1 MTFALLLLSLQAAPM
16 QLPPFEAPV
25 LPDDVL
31 AEQRGGFR
39 LPSGI
44 DVAMTV
50 QTQSAINGAIVL
62 RTVFQVDRGAPTLT
76 IYAPRQGEV
85 VASTSGQATS
95 ATIAGAAPT
104 VSYDNRNMLEVRT
117 GYTPTLTVTSG
128 NSATPDAL
136 SAGLAQVASGAATD
150 AGLVTEGAHGGVRTI
165 ELRGADLSI
174 THIAGD
180 AFGSAIANSGSDR
193 QIDTQTSV
201 SISLANAGPDV
212 LGSAMFRVEDIALQA
227 VAMRGQ

>member
-1 MTFALLLLSLQAAPM
+1 MTFALLLLSLQAVPQAAP
-16 QLPPFEAPV
+16 FDAPV
-25 LPDDVL
+25 LSDEML

-62 RTVFQVDRGAPTLT
+62 RTVFEVDRGAPNLT
-76 IYAPRQGEV
+76 IYAPRQGETV
-85 VASTSGQATS
+85 SSGAAQGAT
-95 ATIAGAAPT
+95 ATGGSAPT
-104 VSYDNRNMLEVRT
+104 VTYDNRNMLEVRP
-117 GYTPTLTVTSG
+117 GYTPTLTVASGDSGTSG
-128 NSATPDAL
+128 AL
-136 SAGLAQVASGAATD
+136 PAGLAQVASGATTD

-201 SISLANAGPDV
+201 SINLANAGPDV
-212 LGSAMFRVEDIALQA
+212 LGSAMFRVEDVALQA

>member
-1 MTFALLLLSLQAAPM
+1 MTFALLLLSLQAVPQAAP
-16 QLPPFEAPV
+16 FDAPV
-25 LPDDVL
+25 LSDDVL

-62 RTVFQVDRGAPTLT
+62 RTVFEVDRGAPSLT
-76 IYAPRQGEV
+76 IYAPRQGET
-85 VASTSGQATS
+85 VASGTAQGGTVMVAGS
-95 ATIAGAAPT
+95 APSVT
-104 VSYDNRNMLEVRT
+104 YDNRNMLEVRP
-117 GYTPTLTVTSG
+117 GYTPTLTVASG
-128 NSATPDAL
+128 NAGGSDAVP
-136 SAGLAQVASGAATD
+136 AGLAQIASGATTD
-150 AGLVTEGAHGGVRTI
+150 AGLVTAGAHGGVRTI
-165 ELRGADLSI
+165 ELRGTDLSI

-212 LGSAMFRVEDIALQA
+212 LGSTMFRVEDVALQA
-227 VAMRGQ
+227 VAFRGQ

>member
-1 MTFALLLLSLQAAPM
+1 MTFALLLLSLQAVPQAAP
-16 QLPPFEAPV
+16 FDAPV
-25 LPDDVL
+25 LSDEML

-62 RTVFQVDRGAPTLT
+62 RTVFEVDRGAPNLT
-76 IYAPRQGEV
+76 IYAPRQGETV
-85 VASTSGQATS
+85 SSGATPG
-95 ATIAGAAPT
+95 ATAATGGSAPT
-104 VSYDNRNMLEVRT
+104 VTYDNRNMLEVRP
-117 GYTPTLTVTSG
+117 GYTPTLTVASG
-128 NSATPDAL
+128 NSGTPGGL
-136 SAGLAQVASGAATD
+136 PAGLAQVASGTTTD

-201 SISLANAGPDV
+201 SINLANAGPDV
-212 LGSAMFRVEDIALQA
+212 LGSAMFRVEDVALQA